1 MKGNIFEIK
10 HFAVHDG
17 KGIRTTVF
25 LKGCPLHCLWCHNPE
40 SQSPSEQFGYL
51 PHKCVNCGSCVSVCP
66 TGAQKIDESH
76 KHIYD
81 RSLCNMCGLCVSVCP
96 RKALSKYGKMVSVDE
111 ILPELLQD
119 RDFYETSDGG
129 VTLSGGEPLLQ
140 IDFCEEL
147 LKKLKD
153 ENINTSV
160 DTCGFAS
167 WESIKRIIP
176 FTDTFLYDIK
186 HMNSSKH
193 YKYTGQH
200 NELIIKN
207 LKKLNE
213 NNKKIEIRIPLI
225 PNYNDDETN
234 LREIGNLL
242 KDMRM
247 IDRVKVLPYHEFA
260 RTKYA
265 SIGIKDTMPQVRI
278 PTEEDLSRAV
288 CILKEYDIN
297 AVSGT
302 KA

>member
-40 SQSPSEQFGYL
+40 SQSSSEQFGYL
-51 PHKCVNCGSCVSVCP
+51 PHKCVNCGSCVSACP
-66 TGAQKIDESH
+66 TGAQKLDEAH

-129 VTLSGGEPLLQ
+129 VTLSGGEPLSQ

-147 LKKLKD
+147 LKKLKK
-153 ENINTSV
+153 ENINTAV

-176 FTDTFLYDIK
+176 FTDIFLYDIK
-186 HMNSSKH
+186 HMNSDKH
-193 YKYTGQH
+193 YEYTGQH
-200 NELIIKN
+200 NELIIEN

-213 NNKKIEIRIPLI
+213 CDKKIEIRVPLI
-225 PNYNDDETN
+225 PSYNDDENN
-234 LREIGNLL
+234 LREMANLF
-242 KDMRM
+242 KDMKM
-247 IDRVKVLPYHEFA
+247 IDRIKILPYHEFA

-265 SIGIKDTMPQVRI
+265 SIGMKDTMPKVNI
-278 PTEEDLSRAV
+278 PTEEDLSRVVSIFKA
-288 CILKEYDIN
+288 YNIN